1 MHICV
6 ISPSFPTSKTIDF
19 VFVDQ
24 LCRAFADQGEK
35 ITVIAPQ
42 SITKCLMRGIPIC
55 KKHSYYK
62 TEKGNKIELY
72 RPYTVTLGNSRFKNL
87 FRNSFNNAVVRTLKS
102 LKHKPD
108 VCYGHFWQSIKAVL
122 PYTKENNIPL
132 FGASGEENVALYAKY
147 TAEDKQLLNS
157 NIKGLIN
164 VSSKNR
170 DECLEL
176 RLISTEKSI
185 VIPNAINLNLFKNR
199 DKKICR
205 CNLGIKDEDFVVA
218 FVGQFVAR
226 KGTLRLNEAL
236 KQIRDKSIKAIFIGS
251 GNEDPDYDNIIFKGP
266 VAHDMLPLY
275 LSAADIFVLPTDNE
289 GCCNAIIEAMACGLP
304 IISTDK
310 PFNHDILNNENS
322 ILIDCYNIDQISK
335 AIVNL
340 KNDESKRKLM
350 SEKALSTA
358 SDLSID
364 KRAERIIDFIKSKI

>member
-6 ISPSFPTSKTIDF
+6 VSPSYPTSKSIDF
-19 VFVDQ
+19 IFVDQ
-24 LCRAFADQGEK
+24 LCRAFADKGEK

-87 FRNSFNNAVVRTLKS
+87 FRNSFNNAVVRTLNS

-132 FGASGEENVALYAKY
+132 FGASGEENVSLYANY
-147 TAEDKQLLNS
+147 TTEDKQLLN
-157 NIKGLIN
+157 NCINGLIN

-176 RLISTEKSI
+176 QLISEEKSI
-185 VIPNAINLNLFKNR
+185 VIPNAINLDLFKKR
-199 DKKICR
+199 DKSTCR
-205 CNLGIKDEDFVVA
+205 RNLGIKDDDFVVA
-218 FVGQFVAR
+218 FVGQFVTR

-236 KQIRDKSIKAIFIGS
+236 KQIGDSKIKAIFIGT
-251 GNEDPDYDNIIFKGP
+251 GNEDPDYEEIIYKGP
-266 VAHDMLPLY
+266 VSHDILPEY
-275 LSAADIFVLPTDNE
+275 LSAADIFVLPTNNE

-358 SDLSID
+358 LDLSID
-364 KRAERIIDFIKSKI
+364 KRAQRIIDFIKSKL

>member
-6 ISPSFPTSKTIDF
+6 ISPSYPTTKTIDF
-19 VFVDQ
+19 IFVDQ
-24 LCRAFADQGEK
+24 LCRAFADRGEK
-35 ITVIAPQ
+35 VTIIAPQ
-42 SITKCLMRGIPIC
+42 SLTKCLFRSVPLSR
-55 KKHSYYK
+55 KHSFFR
-62 TEKGNKIELY
+62 TEKGNIIEIY
-72 RPYTVTLGNSRFKNL
+72 RPYTITFGNSRIGKLFKD
-87 FRNSFNNAVVRTLKS
+87 SFNNAVVRTAK
-102 LKHKPD
+102 KIKNRPD
-108 VCYGHFWQSIKAVL
+108 VFYGHFWQSIKAISL
-122 PYTKENNIPL
+122 FAKENNIPL
-132 FGASGEENVALYAKY
+132 FGASGEENVSLYANY
-147 TAEDKQLLNS
+147 TTEDKQLLN
-157 NIKGLIN
+157 NCINGLIN

-176 RLISTEKSI
+176 QLISEEKSI
-185 VIPNAINLNLFKNR
+185 VIPNAINLDLFKKR
-199 DKKICR
+199 DKSTCR
-205 CNLGIKDEDFVVA
+205 RNLGIKDDDFVVA
-218 FVGQFVAR
+218 FVGQFVTR

-236 KQIRDKSIKAIFIGS
+236 KQIGDSKIKAIFIGT
-251 GNEDPDYDNIIFKGP
+251 GNEDPDYEEIIYKGP
-266 VAHDMLPLY
+266 VSHDILPEY

-340 KNDESKRKLM
+340 KNDDGKRKLM

-364 KRAERIIDFIKSKI
+364 KRAQRIIDFIKSKL